1 VPAVEAVWL
10 ALAGSRDRVSWR
22 FAIQLNPCLQRRTE
36 PGESGSP
43 ESGDSTSP
51 NHGNDVSPPVIGDA
65 GKIRLVISIDAGELG

>member
-1 VPAVEAVWL
+1 M
-10 ALAGSRDRVSWR
+10 
-22 FAIQLNPCLQRRTE
+22 QLNPCLQGGTDS
-36 PGESGSP
+36 GESGSP